1 MKRLPPKKSKPRAE
15 SRAPRQALENL
26 RPGDHVLL
34 VHRTPTARAAAL
46 IALARGALG
55 HGQKVVIVVPQE
67 AFTEHM
73 ATLQKLS
80 TLDGLRE
87 FSGQFALLPEEEIL
101 GESAKAGAPGDPR
114 AFLEEYF
121 GRALREGWRG
131 IRFAH
136 VAADSP
142 DRARW
147 EAVWDRLAQGMQAV
161 VLCAYPMPRAHPP
174 PGLLEAHHVVLGLSR
189 AFPARRGGP

>member
-1 MKRLPPKKSKPRAE
+1 ME
-15 SRAPRQALENL
+15 E
-26 RPGDHVLL
+26 
-34 VHRTPTARAAAL
+34 
-46 IALARGALG
+46 
-55 HGQKVVIVVPQE
+55 
-67 AFTEHM
+67 M

-114 AFLEEYF
+114 AFLEEYY

-131 IRFAH
+131 VRFAH

-147 EAVWDRLAQGMQAV
+147 EAVWDHLARGLQAV
-161 VLCAYPMPRAHPP
+161 VLCTYPMPRGQPP
-174 PGLLEAHHVVLGLSR
+174 PGLLEAHLAVLGLSR